1 MEPDNSLLKIV
12 DLKKWYESKV
22 KAKDKKFKKVKKQIK
37 AVDGVS
43 FELEA
48 GEILGVIGE
57 SGCGKSTLGK
67 LLVKLEEPTSGEIF
81 INGVSTENIFKS
93 NPLKFRR
100 MVQIIFQNP
109 FDSFDPR
116 NTIEDILQN
125 TLKLHDIGSS
135 PSERRALVKHSLE
148 EVGLKPADKFIKR
161 YPHELSGGQLQRI
174 SIVKAMM
181 LEPDI
186 LIADE
191 AVSMLDV
198 SVRADI
204 IKLLKKLTKSKGT
217 TLIFV
222 SHDINTTSYISDKI
236 AVMYLGEIVEF
247 GNTDDILNQTNHPY
261 TKVLLSNSSSIDITQ
276 KKKVISISGEPPT
289 PVDHGP
295 GCYFAP
301 RCYMAKE
308 VCISK
313 HPEIK
318 KVSNSHQASCHFSTS
333 DVSEKL
339 SREILKK

>member
-1 MEPDNSLLKIV
+1 MKPDTKLLKV
-12 DLKKWYESKV
+12 DDLKKWYESRV
-22 KAKDKKFKKVKKQIK
+22 TAKGKKFRKVKKLIK

-81 INGVSTENIFKS
+81 INGVSAETIFKS
-93 NPLKFRR
+93 NPLEFRR

-116 NTIEDILQN
+116 NIIEDVLQS
-125 TLKLHDIGSS
+125 TLKLHGIGSS
-135 PSERRALVKHSLE
+135 PGERGALVKKSLE
-148 EVGLKPADKFIKR
+148 EVGLKPAEKFLKR

-204 IKLLKKLTKSKGT
+204 IKLLKKLTKTKGT

-247 GNTDDILNQTNHPY
+247 GNTEDILNQTNHPY

-276 KKKVISISGEPPT
+276 KKEVISISGEPPA

-313 HPEIK
+313 HPETK
-318 KVSNSHQASCHFSTS
+318 NVSSSHQVSCHFSAS
-333 DVSEKL
+333 SALEKQC
-339 SREILKK
+339 SVIPEK